1 MNITRPLLGF
11 IVAASLAALLAGCGK
26 TQEATSQAA
35 TSPTVASPDCASLAS
50 MTDAQKADPALQAE
64 LLKKCP
70 RSGPAFKASPKKD
83 Y

>member
-26 TQEATSQAA
+26 TQEATS
-35 TSPTVASPDCASLAS
+35 PTVASPDCASLAS
-50 MTDAQKADPALQAE
+50 MTDAQKADQALQAE

-70 RSGPAFKASPKKD
+70 RSGPAFKASPKKE